1 MKKGIDA
8 PIVPILF
15 SVIGVIG
22 ILIAWQSQNPYNF
35 IFPAIM
41 FILAILFIHTSLDG
55 KYKIIHDVVKS
66 LDIPNDSQVLD
77 LGTGHGAVLLAVA
90 KKLKQPGKAIGIDI
104 WQSADQSGNSQTTT
118 QQNIDRAQVS
128 AVAKVQTADMTKLPF
143 NDHAFDF
150 VFASFAIH
158 NVKPRKQRELAINE
172 ALRVLKTDG
181 RLIIIDMEHTR
192 EFKRVITQSGWQV
205 TVHHAGINGLWGGMP
220 TSILITQK

>member
-35 IFPAIM
+35 I
-41 FILAILFIHTSLDG
+41 LAILFIHTSLDG

-66 LDIPNDSQVLD
+66 LDIPNDSQILD

-118 QQNIDRAQVS
+118 QQNIDQAHVS

-143 NDHAFDF
+143 NDHTFDF

-158 NVKPRKQRELAINE
+158 NVSSNCGCLSKSSVSMQIVVQRLNTGAFAHKPSTLA
-172 ALRVLKTDG
+172 DG
-181 RLIIIDMEHTR
+181 
-192 EFKRVITQSGWQV
+192 G
-205 TVHHAGINGLWGGMP
+205 
-220 TSILITQK
+220 

>member
-35 IFPAIM
+35 I
-41 FILAILFIHTSLDG
+41 LVILFIHTSLDG

-66 LDIPNDSQVLD
+66 LDIPNDSQILD

-104 WQSADQSGNSQTTT
+104 W
-118 QQNIDRAQVS
+118 
-128 AVAKVQTADMTKLPF
+128 
-143 NDHAFDF
+143 
-150 VFASFAIH
+150 
-158 NVKPRKQRELAINE
+158 
-172 ALRVLKTDG
+172 
-181 RLIIIDMEHTR
+181 
-192 EFKRVITQSGWQV
+192 
-205 TVHHAGINGLWGGMP
+205 
-220 TSILITQK
+220 

>member
-1 MKKGIDA
+1 M
-8 PIVPILF
+8 
-15 SVIGVIG
+15 
-22 ILIAWQSQNPYNF
+22 
-35 IFPAIM
+35 
-41 FILAILFIHTSLDG
+41 
-55 KYKIIHDVVKS
+55 
-66 LDIPNDSQVLD
+66 
-77 LGTGHGAVLLAVA
+77 
-90 KKLKQPGKAIGIDI
+90 
-104 WQSADQSGNSQTTT
+104 
-118 QQNIDRAQVS
+118 S